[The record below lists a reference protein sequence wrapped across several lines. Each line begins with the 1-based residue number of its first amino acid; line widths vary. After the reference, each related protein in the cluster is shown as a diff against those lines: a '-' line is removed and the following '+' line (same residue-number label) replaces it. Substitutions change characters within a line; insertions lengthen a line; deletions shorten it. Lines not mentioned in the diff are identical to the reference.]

1 MSTSKPKPVKY
12 ESEKAILNSKAPQFR
27 IAVAEKTQDLQ
38 VGGIPYIAFCSLQIC
53 STVRVY
59 TCVHFQ
65 SLLHI

>member
-53 STVRVY
+53 LTVRVC
-59 TCVHFQ
+59 TFLHFQ
-65 SLLHI
+65 NLLDI